1 MMVLIKMLMIMMM
14 DDNVDNVDNDESA
27 SPPIGAVRVD
37 TLGQSLPH
45 NQVVPLQARRE
56 EQCVPLENIFL
67 SGIYWE
73 NV

>member
-1 MMVLIKMLMIMMM
+1 MLMMLLIMMM

-37 TLGQSLPH
+37 PLGQSLPH

-56 EQCVPLENIFL
+56 EQCVPSENIY
-67 SGIYWE
+67 YW
-73 NV
+73 